1 MPVTL
6 SWPPK
11 TLYYGQVNTVS
22 AWCTS
27 QTISSSWWM
36 VHVQDL
42 LSVFCR
48 IEKQAEQEQLE
59 CQAQQRRL
67 LAEIHREKERLVEK
81 ETRMNQELE
90 ETKQNLSRESAKV
103 IERLKQEHQETVE
116 ACKRRHQVGGI
127 L

>member
-1 MPVTL
+1 VH
-6 SWPPK
+6 SAQ
-11 TLYYGQVNTVS
+11 QVQS
-22 AWCTS
+22 YH
-27 QTISSSWWM
+27 WWM
-36 VHVQDL
+36 PHVKGL

-67 LAEIHREKERLVEK
+67 LGEIHREKERLAEK

-103 IERLKQEHQETVE
+103 IERLKQEHQEAVE
-116 ACKRRHQVGGI
+116 ACRKRHQVGGI
-127 L
+127 YNI